1 MRVILLSD
9 VKGSGKKGDVVNVSD
24 GYAKNFLLV
33 KKLAKEASPQA
44 LKELA
49 DAKASLERQ
58 NQAKKAESEKM
69 KEMLNEKSIKI
80 ERHGGKNGKLFESV
94 TSKDIV
100 LEIKNV
106 FGIDIDKHKIVLP
119 SAVKEYGSYKFNIKL
134 FPGIVATMLL
144 VVCENKE

>member
-1 MRVILLSD
+1 M
-9 VKGSGKKGDVVNVSD
+9 
-24 GYAKNFLLV
+24 
-33 KKLAKEASPQA
+33 
-44 LKELA
+44 KELA